1 MYVYNSNIVKK
12 NVLIIEE
19 YFSNLRFNFRSQK
32 QLIQTVNCQKIF
44 LTKNLDVD
52 QVEMKYIFWK
62 KSHIYNLVKRKSNI

>member
-1 MYVYNSNIVKK
+1 MKK

-19 YFSNLRFNFRSQK
+19 YFSNLRLNFRSQK

-52 QVEMKYIFWK
+52 QVEMKYIHFLEK
-62 KSHIYNLVKRKSNI
+62 KPHLQSGKKKV